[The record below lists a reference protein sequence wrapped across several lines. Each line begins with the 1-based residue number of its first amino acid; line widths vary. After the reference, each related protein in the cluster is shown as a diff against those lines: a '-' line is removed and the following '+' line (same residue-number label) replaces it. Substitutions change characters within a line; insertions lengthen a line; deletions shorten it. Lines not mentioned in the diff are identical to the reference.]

1 MNSTCLFCK
10 IVSGDVSAT
19 IIYQDD
25 LVTAFRDI
33 HPVAP
38 THVLIVPNKHIQSI
52 NNVEADDEKIMGH
65 LFSAARKVAEIE
77 KISDDGFRTIIN
89 TGANAGQT
97 VLHLHMHLI
106 GGRHMHYP
114 MG

>member
-1 MNSTCLFCK
+1 
-10 IVSGDVSAT
+10 
-19 IIYQDD
+19 
-25 LVTAFRDI
+25 
-33 HPVAP
+33 
-38 THVLIVPNKHIQSI
+38 
-52 NNVEADDEKIMGH
+52 MGH